1 MTEAT
6 EETKV
11 LKDKLAALPKIRD
24 LSPLEKQQLEYLIK
38 EYPTLDSYMLETC
51 LRLSDKA
58 RDEICADIKSGALKI
73 KDTEEGEQKK
83 IETILKAVDI
93 I

>member
-6 EETKV
+6 E
-11 LKDKLAALPKIRD
+11 DKLAALPQIRD
-24 LSPLEKQQLEYLIK
+24 LTANEKQQLEYLVK
-38 EYPTLDSYMLETC
+38 EYPMLDAYMLETC

-58 RDEICADIKSGALKI
+58 RDEICADIKSGALKL
-73 KDTEEGEQKK
+73 KDTEEEEQNKE
-83 IETILKAVDI
+83 ETIIKGAVEI